1 MKFML
6 LINQGEA
13 LAEVQKLSEEEQAEF
28 GKAWQRLTET
38 PGVTPGEWL
47 QPPEAAQTIR
57 LRGGKPFT
65 TDGPFAETK
74 DALGGYCF
82 YEGDTVD
89 DALAVAALV
98 PSLQYGGA
106 VEVRP
111 IASW

>member
-6 LINQGEA
+6 LINQGDA
-13 LAEVQKLSEEEQAEF
+13 LAEVQKLSEAEQAEF
-28 GKAWQRLTET
+28 AQAWQRLNET

-47 QPPEAAQTIR
+47 QPPEAAATIR

-74 DALGGYCF
+74 DALGGYFF
-82 YEGDTVD
+82 YEGESTG

-98 PSLQYGGA
+98 PSLRYGGA

-111 IASW
+111 IAAW